1 MALRSDAADA
11 AAVAACAAGDGTALE
26 FLYKQ
31 HARSCLCLARSVL
44 VDTHHAEDA
53 VQEAYLE
60 LWRHADRFDASRSSA
75 RAWLLMLTHR
85 KAVDRVRMEQRR
97 TTSPLHAD
105 HDRPDDTPGPAMQAV
120 ARALGEQARNA
131 VAALEPVKREV
142 LVLAYW
148 GGFTQREIAALTDAP
163 LGTVKSR
170 MHTALR
176 DLPRLLSLLEA
187 GTAEPQQ
194 EPARAAR

>member
-1 MALRSDAADA
+1 MSSHSDAADA
-11 AAVAACAAGDGTALE
+11 ADVTRCAAGDAAALDA
-26 FLYKQ
+26 LYRQ

-53 VQEAYLE
+53 VQEAFLE
-60 LWRHADRFDASRSSA
+60 LWRHAERFDSSRSSA
-75 RAWLLMLTHR
+75 RAWLLMLTRR

-97 TTSPLHAD
+97 TTTPLHPE
-105 HDRPDDTPGPAMQAV
+105 HDRPDDKPGPAAQAEV
-120 ARALGEQARNA
+120 RALGEQARAA
-131 VAALEPVKREV
+131 VAALDPVKREA

-148 GGFTQREIAALTDAP
+148 GGFTQREIAVLTDTP

-176 DLPRLLSLLEA
+176 DLPQLLSLDDEA
-187 GTAEPQQ
+187 ASDPPKTAVN
-194 EPARAAR
+194 ASR